1 MEQPFHQP
9 VMLGEAIAALA
20 PKPGGRYVDVTLGL
34 GGHAR
39 RILEESAPDGSLL
52 GVERDP
58 ETLEHARANL
68 AGFGQ
73 RLIPVCG
80 RMSDLAGHLQ
90 RVGWERVDG
99 LLADLGVSS
108 VQLDDATRGFSL
120 QQQGPLDMRMNRTRG
135 MPLGALLDT
144 MDIDRLADVLRQ
156 GEVRAPRVVARRIL
170 QARDAG
176 RLGTTTD
183 LARVAGD
190 QPRHRGKNRARHP
203 ATRSFMALRILVN
216 DELTELES
224 LLRLLPSPL
233 AVGGRAVFIS
243 FHSLEDRLVKQRLV
257 ELEGRCTCPAGLPA
271 CHCGARPLLRR
282 LRRGVLRPS
291 AEEVRDNPRAR
302 SARLR
307 AAERVAA

>member
-9 VMLGEAIAALA
+9 VMLGETIAALA
-20 PKPGGRYVDVTLGL
+20 PRPGGRYVDVTLGL

-58 ETLEHARANL
+58 ETLEHARLNL
-68 AGFGQ
+68 AGFGP

-80 RMSDLAGHLQ
+80 RMSDLPDHLQ
-90 RVGWERVDG
+90 RAGWERVDG
-99 LLADLGVSS
+99 VLADLGVSS
-108 VQLDDATRGFSL
+108 VQLDQAERGFSL
-120 QQQGPLDMRMNRTRG
+120 QQEGPLDMRMDRTRG
-135 MPLGALLDT
+135 MPLGALLDR
-144 MDIDRLADVLRQ
+144 MDIDTLTVALRQ
-156 GEVRAPRVVARRIL
+156 GEVRAPRRVARRIL
-170 QARDAG
+170 QARRAG
-176 RLGTTTD
+176 RLATTAD

-190 QPRHRGKNRARHP
+190 EPRRGRRGARHP

-216 DELTELES
+216 DELTELEA

-257 ELEGRCTCPAGLPA
+257 ELEGHCTCPPGLPA
-271 CHCGARPLLRR
+271 CSCGARPLLRR
-282 LRRGVLRPS
+282 LRRGALRPS
-291 AEEVRDNPRAR
+291 DQEVRDNPRAR

-307 AAERVAA
+307 AAERLAA